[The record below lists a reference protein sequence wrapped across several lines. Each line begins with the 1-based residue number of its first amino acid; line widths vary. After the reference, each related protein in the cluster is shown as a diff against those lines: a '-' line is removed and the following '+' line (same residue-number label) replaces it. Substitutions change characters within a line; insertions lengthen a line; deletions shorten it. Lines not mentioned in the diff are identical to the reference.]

1 MSNMRGKKERLQ
13 DESTDRKKEGLFA
26 WTAKVGSKGQ
36 IVIPK
41 EAREVFNIHTG
52 DTVLLLGDIDQGI
65 ALISGERM
73 QDMILK
79 IKGKIS

>member
-1 MSNMRGKKERLQ
+1 MRGKKERLQ